1 MPNTIAADQSE
12 PFCAEVPVDVAQKVW
27 DRHSGNPFN
36 WRESQKW
43 RIVLITSSVTLLVGL
58 NATAITTPS
67 QEIAK
72 RFRVSDDRLPNS
84 FWPVTV
90 WNTGAAFGPMIGLPL
105 LENFGV
111 RNGYLV
117 NGPLYFR
124 MRAN

>member
-1 MPNTIAADQSE
+1 MPITIAADQSD
-12 PFCAEVPVDVAQKVW
+12 FLYAEVPVDVAQKVW
-27 DRHSGNPFN
+27 DRHPSNPFN

-43 RIVLITSSVTLLVGL
+43 KIVLITSSVTLLVGL

-105 LENFGV
+105 LESFGV
-111 RNGYLV
+111 KNGYLV
-117 NGPLYFR
+117 NDPLYSK
-124 MRAN
+124 MRGN